1 MMVADEQAGKL
12 TEIADDAIEETTET
26 VGAAEEAEA
35 FDEEYFE
42 SEVIELEIDEDD
54 ILYYITD
61 QDDNEIGFAIM
72 EDGKEVEY
80 YYETDED
87 YRIAEVLEDVY
98 DEAEYADGDDGIE
111 DADEE
116 LLIEMEID
124 DDDILYYLVDED
136 DNEIG
141 FAIME
146 DGKEVEYYYV
156 DEEIDVAAE
165 GDAAAASA
173 NADAE
178 SAEAPAAGKT
188 DAKGGDD
195 SDPLFTAEEISEFK
209 DDMVGLL
216 KDGASL
222 AKELKSTYDEFSDV
236 LDFLPIKKKHR

>member
-1 MMVADEQAGKL
+1 MVADGQSGNL
-12 TEIADDAIEETTET
+12 LDAIEETVEKTIE
-26 VGAAEEAEA
+26 AA
-35 FDEEYFE
+35 DELLDEYIE

-61 QDDNEIGFAIM
+61 QDDNEIGFAIL

-98 DEAEYADGDDGIE
+98 E
-111 DADEE
+111 DAESDDDEVDEEDE
-116 LLIEMEID
+116 LLIEMEIN
-124 DDDILYYLVDED
+124 DDDILYYLVDEE

-141 FAIME
+141 FAILE

-165 GDAAAASA
+165 
-173 NADAE
+173 ADADE
-178 SAEAPAAGKT
+178 AEPKAKSEPVAATEEKVDGK
-188 DAKGGDD
+188 DGA
-195 SDPLFTAEEISEFK
+195 LFTAEEIADFK
-209 DDMVGLL
+209 DDMVELL
-216 KDGASL
+216 KDGASI

>member
-1 MMVADEQAGKL
+1 MMVADEQVGKL
-12 TEIADDAIEETTET
+12 AQT
-26 VGAAEEAEA
+26 AEEAADEMAEA
-35 FDEEYFE
+35 VEETAEELFE
-42 SEVIELEIDEDD
+42 SEVIELEINEDD

-72 EDGKEVEY
+72 EDGQEVEY

-87 YRIAEVLEDVY
+87 YHIVEVLEDVY
-98 DEAEYADGDDGIE
+98 DDVEDADSDVDGDD
-111 DADEE
+111 DDEE

-146 DGKEVEYYYV
+146 DGREVEYYYV

-165 GDAAAASA
+165 EAATDAPADAPAPAAEPASAQASDAAAAKG
-173 NADAE
+173 AD
-178 SAEAPAAGKT
+178 
-188 DAKGGDD
+188 DAT
-195 SDPLFTAEEISEFK
+195 PLFTAEEISEFK

-216 KDGASL
+216 KDGASV
-222 AKELKSTYDEFSDV
+222 ARELKSTYEEFSDV

>member
-1 MMVADEQAGKL
+1 MVADEQAGKL

-80 YYETDED
+80 YY
-87 YRIAEVLEDVY
+87 
-98 DEAEYADGDDGIE
+98 
-111 DADEE
+111 
-116 LLIEMEID
+116 
-124 DDDILYYLVDED
+124 
-136 DNEIG
+136 
-141 FAIME
+141 
-146 DGKEVEYYYV
+146 V

-188 DAKGGDD
+188 DAKGGED

>member
-1 MMVADEQAGKL
+1 MVADGQSGNL
-12 TEIADDAIEETTET
+12 LDAIEDAVEKTIE
-26 VGAAEEAEA
+26 AA
-35 FDEEYFE
+35 DELLDEYVE

-61 QDDNEIGFAIM
+61 QDDNEIGFAIL

-98 DEAEYADGDDGIE
+98 EDVESDDDEVDEE
-111 DADEE
+111 DE
-116 LLIEMEID
+116 LLIEMEIN

-141 FAIME
+141 FAILE

-165 GDAAAASA
+165 ADADEVEPEAENKPAAATEEK
-173 NADAE
+173 AD
-178 SAEAPAAGKT
+178 GK
-188 DAKGGDD
+188 DGA
-195 SDPLFTAEEISEFK
+195 LFTAEEIADFK
-209 DDMVGLL
+209 DDMVELL
-216 KDGASL
+216 KDGASI